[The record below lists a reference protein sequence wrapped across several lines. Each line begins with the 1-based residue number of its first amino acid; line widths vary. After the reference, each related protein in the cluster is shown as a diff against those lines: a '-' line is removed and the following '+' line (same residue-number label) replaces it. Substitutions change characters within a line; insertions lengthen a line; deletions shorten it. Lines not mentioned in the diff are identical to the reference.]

1 MVGPSCGSPLSRSR
15 ARTSGAAMLIA
26 LLSAG
31 ASAYLA
37 NKANG
42 LAEQQAVVAERQQLI
57 SLVANIAQVPAT
69 VA

>member
-1 MVGPSCGSPLSRSR
+1 
-15 ARTSGAAMLIA
+15 MLIA